1 MVYEE
6 DDYCVNVRSSAGG
19 GTITEY
25 ASGAYMEWDGTK
37 SGRYFK
43 VYNAYSQAW
52 NYVHDSV
59 AVQQP
64 TDTAVSYPSAAAG
77 IEENTI
83 YNIQNAS
90 SGLYMYTS
98 GSNNSNVTQ
107 NSVLQTGNYR
117 WKFVLTEGGYYK
129 IVSALNDNMVLAVQS
144 SGEGNQN
151 LIITSDSDAANKRWN
166 IVKQGNYYIL
176 KSKSSDRN
184 YSAASQNNSAGSI
197 LVQRANASSNTQYW
211 TIQEPSLS
219 PPVISIE
226 PESITNQ
233 NVTVTI
239 TYPSEASVKQ
249 YSINNGAWQNYTAP
263 FTVELNSTV
272 SARYYDGQNLL
283 SPSATYTISNIDKT
297 PPSAPEISAAAVE
310 EGISVSINYP
320 EDAFVKQYRI
330 DGGAW
335 QTYTQAFILSQS
347 GTIEARCY
355 DQGATFRKLIHMKYP
370 CLRRRLPLP
379 ASPTARCPAPA
390 IPLL

>member
-1 MVYEE
+1 M
-6 DDYCVNVRSSAGG
+6 
-19 GTITEY
+19 
-25 ASGAYMEWDGTK
+25 
-37 SGRYFK
+37 
-43 VYNAYSQAW
+43 
-52 NYVHDSV
+52 
-59 AVQQP
+59 
-64 TDTAVSYPSAAAG
+64 
-77 IEENTI
+77 
-83 YNIQNAS
+83 
-90 SGLYMYTS
+90 
-98 GSNNSNVTQ
+98 
-107 NSVLQTGNYR
+107 
-117 WKFVLTEGGYYK
+117 
-129 IVSALNDNMVLAVQS
+129 
-144 SGEGNQN
+144 
-151 LIITSDSDAANKRWN
+151 
-166 IVKQGNYYIL
+166 

-335 QTYTQAFILSQS
+335 QTYTQAFIL
-347 GTIEARCY
+347 
-355 DQGATFRKLIHMKYP
+355 
-370 CLRRRLPLP
+370 RR
-379 ASPTARCPAPA
+379 AGQ
-390 IPLL
+390 